1 MPIADD
7 DAISSVA
14 AGASER
20 LDCSRIP
27 LVAPEDMDAE
37 QRELLGVDLE
47 AGELGQAGVSLFRLV
62 VQHPEVLRRLKAT
75 GSFANRMTQIADR
88 DRELM
93 ILRISWL
100 YQSEFEWGQHYA
112 QALDA
117 GITVEQ
123 AERVKDGPTAEGWTE
138 WDRALLVA
146 TDGLVS
152 DCMIP
157 TPAWEVLRSRYTP
170 EVLLEFVIF
179 FGHYTMVAM
188 FANTFGLGVAPGRP
202 GFDGSIAG

>member
-1 MPIADD
+1 MD
-7 DAISSVA
+7 
-14 AGASER
+14 ASER
-20 LDCSRIP
+20 LDRPRIA
-27 LVAPEDMDAE
+27 LIAPEDMDAE
-37 QRELLGVDLE
+37 QRELLGVDME
-47 AGELGQAGVSLFRLV
+47 AGELGQAGLSLFRLV

-100 YQSEFEWGQHYA
+100 YRSEFEWGQHYGP
-112 QALDA
+112 ALDA
-117 GITVEQ
+117 GVTVDE
-123 AERVKDGPTAEGWTE
+123 AERVKGGPSDGGWDE

-157 TPAWEVLRSRYTP
+157 TPAWDVLRSRYSP

-179 FGHYTMVAM
+179 FGHYTMVSM

-202 GFDGSIAG
+202 GFDGQIAEQ